1 MSDTAAAKASLGA
14 TVAAVAF
21 GVHWLRKSRAAA
33 APSSA
38 SLLPTVADELGSPP
52 LFAEEVD
59 LAGVPPL
66 TLRDSAS
73 SSLTDGSGRLVSPAP
88 VLLDAYTVSDGL
100 RALLGP
106 HAPAPG
112 APLRADALVQL
123 LLDADAIG
131 LASQASRHDAV
142 DALETAEDAAKA
154 KAKNRWQRMLKPAIL
169 AGKSTQDPWREFEV
183 HKRKTELCVRHD
195 YDAKHDKWH
204 TSETLVKMEDAPF
217 AHGAM
222 RECYRMKKMSQARH
236 SCGRHSCGRN
246 SGPRNSCAIRQRA
259 RPLDP
264 IPPQMNAHFF
274 YNMDWSSCHNY
285 VAKKYI
291 KADTPKEVYFSDIAM
306 QMTAKMYAR
315 KYNTQAPP
323 PPKRVDFLQA
333 FVIEVVR
340 PGGVEYYCVERAI
353 ESGTYIK
360 HNTNSGFVQ
369 MGDEHRATPHCFSRF
384 SYAASGGKLIVVD
397 IQGVDDIFTDPQ
409 IHTRR
414 GDDFG
419 DGNLGISG
427 MALFFSTSRY
437 DALCK
442 ALRLQR
448 FALSQ
453 AELKRI
459 EAKHAEDDDGGGGG
473 SQDTVGKQLP
483 ALARQLTGVSSH
495 NNMQTLT
502 ACDEAFRK
510 RKSSV
515 AAGRMSTI
523 AAPDTVAV
531 AALPL
536 HLFKDECA
544 DGAAAPAAALREPN
558 PTAAVHAR
566 LCEYNLS
573 GQLPLQGGA
582 PDIPSAGFHLVC
594 AAAGGDVRA
603 LRDVRSLA
611 QGLSADVLLPG
622 VSLAAGGEAA
632 LEKLLPSLTA
642 RLAAA
647 GDVAAM
653 VEVANAA
660 AADGRAAAAAAWVRL
675 ALEQEGGG
683 DAAGLG
689 GTARYQL
696 LERLAEL
703 LADSGDTAAAAEQ
716 FEAASE
722 AAMEAGKTKLAMKL
736 ADRAAQ
742 LAPEDD

>member
-1 MSDTAAAKASLGA
+1 
-14 TVAAVAF
+14 
-21 GVHWLRKSRAAA
+21 
-33 APSSA
+33 
-38 SLLPTVADELGSPP
+38 
-52 LFAEEVD
+52 
-59 LAGVPPL
+59 
-66 TLRDSAS
+66 
-73 SSLTDGSGRLVSPAP
+73 
-88 VLLDAYTVSDGL
+88 
-100 RALLGP
+100 
-106 HAPAPG
+106 
-112 APLRADALVQL
+112 
-123 LLDADAIG
+123 
-131 LASQASRHDAV
+131 
-142 DALETAEDAAKA
+142 
-154 KAKNRWQRMLKPAIL
+154 MLKPAIL

-236 SCGRHSCGRN
+236 SCGRPSCGRN

-259 RPLDP
+259 RPFHP

-333 FVIEVVR
+333 FVMEVVR
-340 PGGVEYYCVERAI
+340 TGGVEYYCVERAI

-369 MGDEHRATPHCFSRF
+369 MGDEHRATPHCFS
-384 SYAASGGKLIVVD
+384 ASVRGVGRQLIVVD

-459 EAKHAEDDDGGGGG
+459 EAKHAEDDGGGGG
-473 SQDTVGKQLP
+473 GGQDTVGKQLP

-582 PDIPSAGFHLVC
+582 PDIPSAGFHLVR

-603 LRDVRSLA
+603 LRDARLA

-632 LEKLLPSLTA
+632 LEKLLPTLTA

-683 DAAGLG
+683 DAA
-689 GTARYQL
+689 A
-696 LERLAEL
+696 
-703 LADSGDTAAAAEQ
+703 SAAPRATSCSS
-716 FEAASE
+716 ASPNCSP
-722 AAMEAGKTKLAMKL
+722 T
-736 ADRAAQ
+736 RAT
-742 LAPEDD
+742 PPPPPSSSRRRRRRRWRRGRRSSR